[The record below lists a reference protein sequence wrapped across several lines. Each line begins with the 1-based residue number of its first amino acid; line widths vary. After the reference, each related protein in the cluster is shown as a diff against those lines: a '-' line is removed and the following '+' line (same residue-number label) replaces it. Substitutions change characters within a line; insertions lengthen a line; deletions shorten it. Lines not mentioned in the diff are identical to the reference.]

1 MKRIPKKVK
10 KPEGEP
16 GNFVVL
22 GNFWGNKFLKS
33 REAKGKEIGGI
44 ILLVTGYC
52 WFVNLGAM
60 VGYSFVKIEI
70 IS

>member
-16 GNFVVL
+16 GHFVVL

-44 ILLVTGYC
+44 ILLVT
-52 WFVNLGAM
+52 
-60 VGYSFVKIEI
+60 
-70 IS
+70 